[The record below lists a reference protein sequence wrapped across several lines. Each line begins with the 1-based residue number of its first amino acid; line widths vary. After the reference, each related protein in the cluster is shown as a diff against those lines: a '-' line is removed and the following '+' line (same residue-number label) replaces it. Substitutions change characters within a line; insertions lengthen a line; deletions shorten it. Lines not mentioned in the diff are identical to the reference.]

1 MNEVQLFES
10 NEIRSTMH
18 NGELYFAVADVV
30 GMLAES
36 TDYGGYWRTLR
47 RREPQLVTN
56 CLGLKMPAPN
66 GRMYKIDC
74 ANKTGLLRIIQ
85 SIPSRKAE
93 PFKQWLAHVGS
104 TMLDEKTNKR
114 LAAHRKLK
122 DTQERFFENVSNRE
136 VDEEGYNRIVQEGDD
151 SLFDEQ
157 DMHEKY
163 GIDKED
169 ATDDYMNTLL
179 LHAKGFA
186 TELTSHAITKEDMK
200 GEEPINEEHK
210 KNNKDIRE
218 QLTKRNIKPENLPPE
233 TDLKKL
239 KKKLK

>member
-1 MNEVQLFES
+1 MNGVQLFES
-10 NEIRSTMH
+10 NEIRSIMH

-30 GMLAES
+30 GVLAES
-36 TDYGGYWRTLR
+36 TNPAGYWRKLKQ
-47 RREPQLVTN
+47 REPQLVTN
-56 CLGLKMPAPN
+56 CLGLKMPASN

-85 SIPSRKAE
+85 SIPSKKAE
-93 PFKQWLAHVGS
+93 PFKQWLANVGS
-104 TMLDEKTNKR
+104 AVLDEKVNKR

-122 DTQERFFENVSNRE
+122 DTQERFFENVTNRE
-136 VDEEGYNRIVQEGDD
+136 VDEEGYNRIVKEGDD

-186 TELTSHAITKEDMK
+186 TELTSHTITKDDMN
-200 GEEPINEEHK
+200 GEEPISEEHK

-233 TDLKKL
+233 KDLKKL